1 MEEIKITGEELL
13 KEKCIFEIRIKI
25 ETARINVAQGM
36 DGYEAFNTVYDYMT
50 FFQKCGLLGK
60 GTLDTLWRE
69 LQEAT
74 NII

>member
-1 MEEIKITGEELL
+1 METIA
-13 KEKCIFEIRIKI
+13 CVSEIRNKI
-25 ETARINVAQGM
+25 ERARINVAQGM

-50 FFQKCGLLGK
+50 FSQKCGLLEK
-60 GTLDTLWRE
+60 ETLDTLWRE

>member
-1 MEEIKITGEELL
+1 METTT
-13 KEKCIFEIRIKI
+13 CVSEIRNKI
-25 ETARINVAQGM
+25 ERARINVAQGM

-50 FFQKCGLLGK
+50 FSQKCGLLEK
-60 GTLDTLWRE
+60 ETLDTLWRE

>member
-1 MEEIKITGEELL
+1 METIT
-13 KEKCIFEIRIKI
+13 CVSEIRNKI
-25 ETARINVAQGM
+25 ERARINVAQGM

-50 FFQKCGLLGK
+50 FSQKCGLLEK
-60 GTLDTLWRE
+60 ATLDTSWRE